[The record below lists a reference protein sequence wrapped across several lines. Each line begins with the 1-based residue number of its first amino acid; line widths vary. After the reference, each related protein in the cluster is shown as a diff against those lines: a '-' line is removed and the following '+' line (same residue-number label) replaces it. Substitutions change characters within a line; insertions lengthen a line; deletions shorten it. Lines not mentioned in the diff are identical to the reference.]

1 MAAQEARIVAWASAM
16 GCELVDVFRDEGV
29 SGSRADNRPGLQSAI
44 ASACKA
50 GAALVV
56 YSLSR
61 LCRSTRDAISISEKL
76 DKNGADLVSLSE
88 RLEFAQQMYLSG
100 SNASAK
106 GASASGKMV
115 FRMLAVLSEFERDQI
130 SERTK
135 AALAHKKSLG
145 QRVGQIPFGKKLSA
159 DGITLED
166 DDTEQHVLSVI
177 KRLHLA
183 GYSQRKLVAALNR
196 RGFLTKSGKAWNR
209 NSLRSVLRGL
219 SF

>member
-1 MAAQEARIVAWASAM
+1 MI
-16 GCELVDVFRDEGV
+16 
-29 SGSRADNRPGLQSAI
+29 
-44 ASACKA
+44 
-50 GAALVV
+50 
-56 YSLSR
+56 
-61 LCRSTRDAISISEKL
+61 
-76 DKNGADLVSLSE
+76 
-88 RLEFAQQMYLSG
+88 
-100 SNASAK
+100 
-106 GASASGKMV
+106 

-196 RGFLTKSGKAWNR
+196 RGFLTKSRKAWNR
-209 NSLRSVLRGL
+209 NSLRSVLK
-219 SF
+219 SK